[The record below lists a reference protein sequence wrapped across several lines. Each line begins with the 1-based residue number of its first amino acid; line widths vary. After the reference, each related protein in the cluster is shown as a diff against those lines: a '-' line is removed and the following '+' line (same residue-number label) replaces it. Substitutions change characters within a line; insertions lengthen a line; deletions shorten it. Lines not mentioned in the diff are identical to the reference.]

1 MKKLLLLSAFLIF
14 ACSSDDSS
22 DNVDN
27 DLMEETFLE
36 RFDGVVWQSEATEVD
51 AFFIF
56 DNDNYS
62 AKWVINGDCLVWYF
76 DVYNENIESG
86 FNVIV
91 NDYNQ
96 LVLDRFDADNNIISR
111 STTTSSS
118 DENSLIETVI
128 FYVDNTESTGTS
140 YRTTL
145 TDPCN

>member
-14 ACSSDDSS
+14 ACSSDDGS
-22 DNVDN
+22 DTNDN
-27 DLMEETFLE
+27 NSNQTFLE

-51 AFFIF
+51 AFLII

-62 AKWVINGDCLVWYF
+62 TKWVINGDCLVWYF

-111 STTTSSS
+111 STTISSS

-128 FYVDNTESTGTS
+128 FYVDNTESTGAF
-140 YRTTL
+140 YRTIL
-145 TDPCN
+145 TDPCE

>member
-14 ACSSDDSS
+14 ACSDDDSS
-22 DNVDN
+22 DTNDN
-27 DLMEETFLE
+27 SNQTFLE

-51 AFFIF
+51 AFLII

-62 AKWVINGDCLVWYF
+62 TKWVINGDCLVWYF

-111 STTTSSS
+111 STTISSS

-128 FYVDNTESTGTS
+128 FYVDNTESTGAY

-145 TDPCN
+145 TDPCE

>member
-1 MKKLLLLSAFLIF
+1 MKKLILLSALFIF

-22 DNVDN
+22 DTNDN
-27 DLMEETFLE
+27 SNQTFLE
-36 RFDGVVWQSEATEVD
+36 RFEGVVWQSEATEVD
-51 AFFIF
+51 AFLIF

-128 FYVDNTESTGTS
+128 FYVDNTESTATS

>member
-1 MKKLLLLSAFLIF
+1 MKNLFYLFLAVALLS
-14 ACSSDDSS
+14 CSDDDSS
-22 DNVDN
+22 DTNDN
-27 DLMEETFLE
+27 NSNQTFLE

-51 AFFIF
+51 AFLII

-62 AKWVINGDCLVWYF
+62 TKWVINGDCLVWYF

-96 LVLDRFDADNNIISR
+96 LVLDKFDADNNIISR
-111 STTTSSS
+111 STTISSS
-118 DENSLIETVI
+118 DENSLIETVV
-128 FYVDNTESTGTS
+128 FYADNTESTS
-140 YRTTL
+140 AFYRTTL

>member
-1 MKKLLLLSAFLIF
+1 MKKLLLLSALLIF

-22 DNVDN
+22 DTN
-27 DLMEETFLE
+27 DSSNQTFLE

-51 AFFIF
+51 AFLII

-62 AKWVINGDCLVWYF
+62 TKWVINGDCLVWYF

-111 STTTSSS
+111 STTISSS

-128 FYVDNTESTGTS
+128 FYVDNTESTGAF
-140 YRTTL
+140 YRTIL
-145 TDPCN
+145 TDPCE

>member
-1 MKKLLLLSAFLIF
+1 MKKLILLSAFLIF
-14 ACSSDDSS
+14 ACSSDDGS
-22 DNVDN
+22 DTNDN
-27 DLMEETFLE
+27 NSNQTFLE

-51 AFFIF
+51 AFLII

-62 AKWVINGDCLVWYF
+62 TKWVINGDYLVWYF

-111 STTTSSS
+111 STTISSS

-128 FYVDNTESTGTS
+128 FYVDNTESTGAF
-140 YRTTL
+140 YRTIL
-145 TDPCN
+145 TDPCE

>member
-1 MKKLLLLSAFLIF
+1 MKNLFYLFLAVTMF
-14 ACSSDDSS
+14 ACSDDDSS
-22 DNVDN
+22 DTNDN
-27 DLMEETFLE
+27 NSNETFLE

-51 AFFIF
+51 AFLII

-62 AKWVINGDCLVWYF
+62 TKWVVNGECLVWYF

-111 STTTSSS
+111 STTISSS
-118 DENSLIETVI
+118 DENSLIETVV
-128 FYVDNTESTGTS
+128 FYVDNTESTGAF

>member
-1 MKKLLLLSAFLIF
+1 MKRILILTTILIF

-22 DNVDN
+22 DTNDN
-27 DLMEETFLE
+27 SNQTFLE

-51 AFFIF
+51 AFLII

-62 AKWVINGDCLVWYF
+62 TKWVINGDCLVWYF

-111 STTTSSS
+111 STTISSS

-128 FYVDNTESTGTS
+128 FYVDNTESTGAY

-145 TDPCN
+145 TDPCE

>member
-1 MKKLLLLSAFLIF
+1 MKNLFYLFLAVTMF
-14 ACSSDDSS
+14 ACSSGGDDNNS
-22 DNVDN
+22 NQ
-27 DLMEETFLE
+27 TFLE

-51 AFFIF
+51 AFLII

-62 AKWVINGDCLVWYF
+62 TKWVINGDCLVWYF

-111 STTTSSS
+111 STTISSS

-128 FYVDNTESTGTS
+128 FYVDNTESTGTF

>member
-1 MKKLLLLSAFLIF
+1 MKKILYLFLAVTIF

-22 DNVDN
+22 DTNDDN
-27 DLMEETFLE
+27 NQTFLE

-51 AFFIF
+51 AFLII

-62 AKWVINGDCLVWYF
+62 TKWVINGDCLVWYF

-111 STTTSSS
+111 STTISSS

-128 FYVDNTESTGTS
+128 FYVDNTESTGAF
-140 YRTTL
+140 YRTIL
-145 TDPCN
+145 TDPCE